1 MRTLLSIKTLLGSG
15 LLLLLAGCSSSN
27 NNGSN
32 KLIDRGEYKIDTHY
46 PSVAK
51 NERVRFLV
59 LHYTAT
65 DDAESLRLLTQGDV
79 SAHYLVTTHPANVG
93 GKPVVLQL
101 VPEEQRAW
109 HAGVSNWQG
118 RSSLNDT
125 SIGIE
130 IVNKGFTEGML
141 RREWYPYNESQIEL
155 IERLSKDIIQRY
167 NIEPTAVVAHSDIA
181 PMRKSDPG
189 PLFPWKRLA
198 EQGVGAWPDDAT
210 VAQYIGGRN
219 KQDMASVEVIQQALA
234 RYGYQIPQSGELD
247 DETRQVIKAF
257 QMHFRAADFSGVP
270 DVETEAIALAL
281 VEKYRP
287 LNP

>member
-1 MRTLLSIKTLLGSG
+1 MRKLLSTG
-15 LLLLLAGCSSSN
+15 LLLLLAGCSSSHRDN
-27 NNGSN
+27 PHQ
-32 KLIDRGEYKIDTHY
+32 LIDRGEYKVDTST
-46 PSVAK
+46 PSIAK

-79 SAHYLVTTHPANVG
+79 SAHYLVKTHPESLD
-93 GKPVVLQL
+93 GKPIVLQL
-101 VPEEQRAW
+101 VPESQRAW
-109 HAGVSNWQG
+109 HAGVSYWQG
-118 RSSLNDT
+118 RNSLNDT

-130 IVNKGFTEGML
+130 IVNKGFTERML

-155 IERLSKDIIQRY
+155 IERLTKDIVERY
-167 NIEPTAVVAHSDIA
+167 NIEPANVVAHSDIA
-181 PMRKSDPG
+181 PLRKSDPG

-198 EQGVGAWPDDAT
+198 TQGVGAWPDDAT
-210 VAQYIGGRN
+210 VAKYMNGRN
-219 KQDMASVEVIQQALA
+219 KNDKASVAIIQQTLA
-234 RYGYQIPQSGELD
+234 RYGYQIPQSGEWD

-257 QMHFRAADFSGVP
+257 QMHFRAKDFSGIP

-287 LNP
+287 LHP

>member
-1 MRTLLSIKTLLGSG
+1 MRKLLSTG
-15 LLLLLAGCSSSN
+15 LLLLLAGCSSSHRDN
-27 NNGSN
+27 PHQ
-32 KLIDRGEYKIDTHY
+32 LIDRGEYKVDTST
-46 PSVAK
+46 PSIAQ

-79 SAHYLVTTHPANVG
+79 SAHYLVKTHPESLD

-101 VPEEQRAW
+101 VPESQRAW
-109 HAGVSNWQG
+109 HAGVSYWQG
-118 RSSLNDT
+118 RNSLNDT

-130 IVNKGFTEGML
+130 IVNRGFTERML

-155 IERLSKDIIQRY
+155 IERLTKDIVERY
-167 NIEPTAVVAHSDIA
+167 NIDPANVVAHSDIA
-181 PMRKSDPG
+181 PLRKSDPG

-198 EQGVGAWPDDAT
+198 TQGIGAWPDDAT
-210 VAQYIGGRN
+210 VIKYIAGRN
-219 KQDMASVEVIQQALA
+219 KHDMASVSIIQQTLA

-257 QMHFRAADFSGVP
+257 QMHFRAQDFSGIP

-287 LNP
+287 LHP

>member
-1 MRTLLSIKTLLGSG
+1 MRKLLSTG
-15 LLLLLAGCSSSN
+15 LLLLLAGCSSPHRDN
-27 NNGSN
+27 PHQ
-32 KLIDRGEYKIDTHY
+32 LIDRGEYKVDTST
-46 PSVAK
+46 PSIAQ

-79 SAHYLVTTHPANVG
+79 SAHYLVKTHPESLD

-101 VPEEQRAW
+101 VPESQRAW
-109 HAGVSNWQG
+109 HAGVSYWQG
-118 RSSLNDT
+118 RNSLNDT

-130 IVNKGFTEGML
+130 IVNRGFTERML

-155 IERLSKDIIQRY
+155 IERLTKDIVERY
-167 NIEPTAVVAHSDIA
+167 NIDPANVVAHSDIA
-181 PMRKSDPG
+181 PLRKSDPG

-198 EQGVGAWPDDAT
+198 TQGIGAWPDDAT
-210 VAQYIGGRN
+210 VIKYIAGRN
-219 KQDMASVEVIQQALA
+219 KHDMASVSIIQQTLA

-247 DETRQVIKAF
+247 NETRQVIKAF
-257 QMHFRAADFSGVP
+257 QMHFRAQDFSGIP

-287 LNP
+287 LHP

>member
-1 MRTLLSIKTLLGSG
+1 MRKLLSTG
-15 LLLLLAGCSSSN
+15 LLLLLAGCSSSQQDQPHQ
-27 NNGSN
+27 
-32 KLIDRGEYKIDTHY
+32 LIDRGEYKVDTSV

-79 SAHYLVTTHPANVG
+79 SAHYLVKTHPESLD
-93 GKPVVLQL
+93 GKPIVLQL
-101 VPEEQRAW
+101 VPESLRAW
-109 HAGVSNWQG
+109 HAGVSYWQG
-118 RSSLNDT
+118 RNSLNDT

-130 IVNKGFTEGML
+130 IVNRGFTQRML

-155 IERLSKDIIQRY
+155 IERLTKDIVERY
-167 NIEPTAVVAHSDIA
+167 NIEPVNVIAHSDIA
-181 PMRKSDPG
+181 PLRKSDPG

-198 EQGVGAWPDDAT
+198 TQGIGAWPDDAT
-210 VAQYIGGRN
+210 VAKYINGRN
-219 KQDMASVEVIQQALA
+219 KSDRASVTLIQQTLA

-257 QMHFRAADFSGVP
+257 QMHFRAQDFRGVP

-287 LNP
+287 LHP

>member
-1 MRTLLSIKTLLGSG
+1 MRKLLSIG
-15 LLLLLAGCSSSN
+15 LLLLLAGCSSPHRDN
-27 NNGSN
+27 PHQ
-32 KLIDRGEYKIDTHY
+32 LIDRGEYKVDTST
-46 PSVAK
+46 PSIAQ

-79 SAHYLVTTHPANVG
+79 SAHYLVKTHPESLD

-101 VPEEQRAW
+101 VPESQRAW
-109 HAGVSNWQG
+109 HAGVSYWQG
-118 RSSLNDT
+118 RNSLNDT

-130 IVNKGFTEGML
+130 IVNRGFTERML

-155 IERLSKDIIQRY
+155 IERLTKDIVERY
-167 NIEPTAVVAHSDIA
+167 NIDPANVVAHSDIA
-181 PMRKSDPG
+181 PLRKSDPG

-198 EQGVGAWPDDAT
+198 TQGIGAWPDDAT
-210 VAQYIGGRN
+210 VTKYIAERN
-219 KQDMASVEVIQQALA
+219 KHDMASVSIIQQALA
-234 RYGYQIPQSGELD
+234 RYGYQIPQNGELD

-257 QMHFRAADFSGVP
+257 QMHFRVQDFSGIP

-287 LNP
+287 LHP

>member
-1 MRTLLSIKTLLGSG
+1 MRKLLSTG
-15 LLLLLAGCSSSN
+15 LLLLLAGCSSSHRDN
-27 NNGSN
+27 PH
-32 KLIDRGEYKIDTHY
+32 KLIDRGEYKVDT
-46 PSVAK
+46 STTSIAQ

-79 SAHYLVTTHPANVG
+79 SAHYLVKTYPESLN

-101 VPEEQRAW
+101 VPESQRAW
-109 HAGVSNWQG
+109 HAGVSYWQG
-118 RSSLNDT
+118 RNNLNDT

-130 IVNKGFTEGML
+130 IVNRGFTERML
-141 RREWYPYNESQIEL
+141 RREWYAYNESQIEL
-155 IERLSKDIIQRY
+155 IERLTKDIVERY
-167 NIEPTAVVAHSDIA
+167 NIDPANVVAHSDIA
-181 PMRKSDPG
+181 PLRKSDPG

-198 EQGVGAWPDDAT
+198 EQGIGAWPDDAT
-210 VAQYIGGRN
+210 VNKYINGRN
-219 KQDMASVEVIQQALA
+219 MSGMASVTIIQQALA

-247 DETRQVIKAF
+247 NETKQVIKAF
-257 QMHFRAADFSGVP
+257 QMHFRAQNFSGIP

-287 LNP
+287 LHP

>member
-1 MRTLLSIKTLLGSG
+1 MRKLLSTG
-15 LLLLLAGCSSSN
+15 LLLLLAGCSSPHRDN
-27 NNGSN
+27 PHQ
-32 KLIDRGEYKIDTHY
+32 LIDRGEYKVDTST

-79 SAHYLVTTHPANVG
+79 SAHYLVKTHPESLD
-93 GKPVVLQL
+93 GKPIVLQL
-101 VPEEQRAW
+101 VPESQRAW
-109 HAGVSNWQG
+109 HAGVSYWQG

-130 IVNKGFTEGML
+130 IVNRGFTERML
-141 RREWYPYNESQIEL
+141 HREWYPYNESQIEL
-155 IERLSKDIIQRY
+155 IERLTKDIVERY
-167 NIEPTAVVAHSDIA
+167 NIEPANVVAHSDIA
-181 PMRKSDPG
+181 PLRKSDPG

-198 EQGVGAWPDDAT
+198 IQGIGAWPDDAT
-210 VAQYIGGRN
+210 VAKYINGRN
-219 KQDMASVEVIQQALA
+219 KSDGASVSIIQQTLA

-257 QMHFRAADFSGVP
+257 QMHFRAQDFSGIP

-287 LNP
+287 LHP

>member
-1 MRTLLSIKTLLGSG
+1 MRKLLSTG
-15 LLLLLAGCSSSN
+15 LLLLLAGCSSSHRDN
-27 NNGSN
+27 PHQ
-32 KLIDRGEYKIDTHY
+32 LIDRGEYKVDTST
-46 PSVAK
+46 PSIAQ

-79 SAHYLVTTHPANVG
+79 SAHYLVKTYPESLN

-101 VPEEQRAW
+101 VPESQRAW
-109 HAGVSNWQG
+109 HAGVSYWQG
-118 RSSLNDT
+118 RNNLNDT

-130 IVNKGFTEGML
+130 IVNRGFTERML
-141 RREWYPYNESQIEL
+141 RREWYAYNELQIEL
-155 IERLSKDIIQRY
+155 IERLTKDIVERY
-167 NIEPTAVVAHSDIA
+167 NIDPANVVAHSDIA
-181 PMRKSDPG
+181 PLRKSDPG

-198 EQGVGAWPDDAT
+198 EQGIGAWPDDAT
-210 VAQYIGGRN
+210 VNKYINGRN
-219 KQDMASVEVIQQALA
+219 MSGMASVTIIQQALA

-247 DETRQVIKAF
+247 NETKQVIKAF
-257 QMHFRAADFSGVP
+257 QMHFRAQNFSGIP

-287 LNP
+287 LHP

>member
-1 MRTLLSIKTLLGSG
+1 MRKLLSTG
-15 LLLLLAGCSSSN
+15 LLLLLAGCSSSHRDN
-27 NNGSN
+27 PHQ
-32 KLIDRGEYKIDTHY
+32 LIDRGEYKVDTST
-46 PSVAK
+46 PSIAQ

-79 SAHYLVTTHPANVG
+79 SAHYLVKTHPESFN

-101 VPEEQRAW
+101 VPESQRAW
-109 HAGVSNWQG
+109 HAGVSYWQG
-118 RSSLNDT
+118 RNSLNDT

-130 IVNKGFTEGML
+130 IVNRGFTERML

-155 IERLSKDIIQRY
+155 IERLTKDIVERY
-167 NIEPTAVVAHSDIA
+167 NIEPANVVAHSDIA
-181 PMRKSDPG
+181 PLRKSDPG

-198 EQGVGAWPDDAT
+198 TQGIGAWPDDAT
-210 VAQYIGGRN
+210 VTKYIAERN
-219 KQDMASVEVIQQALA
+219 KHDMASVSIIQQALA
-234 RYGYQIPQSGELD
+234 RYGYQIPQNGELD

-257 QMHFRAADFSGVP
+257 QMHFRAQDFSGIP

-287 LNP
+287 LHP